1 MHPDT
6 PLRQAYRSTIIVCGA
21 MIASLFPYL
30 LVVEIIRRQVG
41 YGGYLVDAEQVELLQ
56 YVFFILALLPYVIP
70 QLIKRHLTVVAP
82 REGIETLITRLRTAT
97 LLSYVLSEVP
107 AVFGLVLFFL
117 AGAYK
122 TFYALWFLS
131 LVSMLL
137 HFPRLRVWEELAR
150 KATRLITTAG

>member
-6 PLRQAYRSTIIVCGA
+6 PLQQAYRGTLIVCGA

-30 LVVEIIRRQVG
+30 LVVEIVRRQIG
-41 YGGYLVDAEQVELLQ
+41 PDGYLVDAEQIELLQ

-70 QLIKRHLTVVAP
+70 QLIKRHLAVAAP
-82 REGIETLITRLRTAT
+82 RESMETLLARLRTAT

-122 TFYALWFLS
+122 AFYALWFLS
-131 LVSMLL
+131 LV
-137 HFPRLRVWEELAR
+137 
-150 KATRLITTAG
+150 

>member
-6 PLRQAYRSTIIVCGA
+6 PLRQAYRSTIIVSGA

-30 LVVEIIRRQVG
+30 LMVEIIRRQVG
-41 YGGYLVDAEQVELLQ
+41 YDGYLVDAEQVELLQ

-82 REGIETLITRLRTAT
+82 REGVETLIARLRTAT

-117 AGAYK
+117 AGSYK
-122 TFYALWFLS
+122 AFYALWFLS
-131 LVSMLL
+131 LVSMLV
-137 HFPRLRVWEELAR
+137 HFPRLRAWEELAR
-150 KATRLITTAG
+150 KSTRLITTAD

>member
-6 PLRQAYRSTIIVCGA
+6 PLQQAYRGTLIVCGA

-30 LVVEIIRRQVG
+30 LVVEIVRRQIG
-41 YGGYLVDAEQVELLQ
+41 PDGYLVDAEQIELLQ

-70 QLIKRHLTVVAP
+70 QLIKRHLAVAAP
-82 REGIETLITRLRTAT
+82 RESMETLLARLRTAT

-122 TFYALWFLS
+122 AFYALWFLS
-131 LVSMLL
+131 LVSMLV
-137 HFPRLRVWEELAR
+137 HFPRLRAWEELAR